1 MATVGGPSAEQSPGP
16 TVRRMI
22 LGTQLRRL
30 RERAELS
37 RAEAGYSIRSSE
49 SKISRIELGRVGFKE
64 RDVVDLLTLYGVT
77 DEDERSQFLD
87 LVQQSNQ
94 PGWWHR
100 YSDLIP
106 RWFEDFVGLEEA
118 ANRIQ
123 AYELQ
128 FVPGLLQTEP
138 YARAIASHGRP
149 QAANYDVERR
159 VALRLQRQK
168 VLLGPRA
175 PQVWAIIDESVLHR
189 PFGGRRVL
197 RAQIDHLLELT
208 AMPHISLQVV
218 PYRVSGYAAEGA
230 FTLLRFSEPEL
241 PNIAYIEYLTG
252 ALYLEKLDEI
262 ETYSRA
268 LDQLA
273 VDAETPDRS
282 RQLLSKMRAEL

>member
-1 MATVGGPSAEQSPGP
+1 MRGELDFAQS
-16 TVRRMI
+16 
-22 LGTQLRRL
+22 L
-30 RERAELS
+30 
-37 RAEAGYSIRSSE
+37 
-49 SKISRIELGRVGFKE
+49 
-64 RDVVDLLTLYGVT
+64 
-77 DEDERSQFLD
+77 
-87 LVQQSNQ
+87 
-94 PGWWHR
+94 
-100 YSDLIP
+100 
-106 RWFEDFVGLEEA
+106 
-118 ANRIQ
+118 
-123 AYELQ
+123 
-128 FVPGLLQTEP
+128 
-138 YARAIASHGRP
+138 
-149 QAANYDVERR
+149 ERR